1 MASVNKVI
9 LVGRLGK
16 DPEIRSTPSGQS
28 VTKFTIATD
37 ERFTDRSGERQERT
51 EWHNIVAWGKLAE
64 ICGQYL
70 KKGKLVYIEGSIRTD
85 SWDDKE
91 SGQKKYRTEI
101 IANAMQMLDRRDGES
116 SGGGGG
122 YSGGYGESKGQSQ
135 SRGGSRPAPAGDS
148 FGDDDEDVP
157 F

>member
-1 MASVNKVI
+1 MINKVI

-16 DPEIRSTPSGQS
+16 DPEIRSTPNGTT
-28 VTKFTIATD
+28 VTKFSLATD
-37 ERFTDRSGERQERT
+37 ERFTDRSGEKQERT
-51 EWHNIVAWGKLAE
+51 EWHNIVAWGKLGE

-70 KKGKLVYIEGSIRTD
+70 KKGKLVFIEGSIRTD

-101 IANAMQMLDRRDGES
+101 VARDMKMLDRRGDEE
-116 SGGGGG
+116 GGGGG
-122 YSGGYGESKGQSQ
+122 YSG
-135 SRGGSRPAPAGDS
+135 SRKSSGSSAPAPDTME
-148 FGDDDEDVP
+148 DDEVP